1 MRSFRLRL
9 LAFSALLAVQACA
22 GHPGGVGSRIFIVQ
36 RETETLSVYDSARR
50 EILPVK
56 VSGLGNMRHATMVFS
71 RDLRWAYVATRNGLL
86 SRIDLETL
94 EADAQVKTS
103 DNSIGLAISQD
114 GRFVAVAEYKPGGVT
129 ILDAATMEITA
140 RIPAI
145 TVIDGKEIR
154 SRVTGLVDTS
164 GNRFVCGL
172 MDGNEIWMIDASA
185 PGYPAEK
192 SFPVEQK
199 WRTGAPNP
207 FDAFLTSEGRF
218 YVAGHFESDRLSLV
232 DLWHPDQGV
241 REISVRDMASE
252 ADRTRPVKMPHME
265 MWAAS
270 GEEAYIPIVG
280 EKRLAVLDRKTWAY
294 RKSIPLRGNPVYAL
308 MSPAGREVWV
318 TFSGEEDDRFIE
330 VIDTETG
337 TSRGLI
343 EAGRKIFHLSFSPRG
358 DEVYVSANED
368 NRFIVIDAGTR
379 KITGDF
385 AIPSPSGIFGPWRA
399 FQIGF

>member
-1 MRSFRLRL
+1 LRSHRLKL
-9 LAFSALLAVQACA
+9 LALLLVVSIQACA
-22 GHPGGVGSRIFIVQ
+22 GKGGGVGGRIFIVQ
-36 RETETLSVYDSARR
+36 RETEALSVYDSSRR

-56 VSGLGNMRHATMVFS
+56 VSGLGNMRHATMAFS

-86 SRIDLETL
+86 SRINLETL

-129 ILDAATMEITA
+129 ILDSASMEVVA
-140 RIPAI
+140 RIPALA
-145 TVIDGKEIR
+145 VVDGKEVR
-154 SRVTGLVDTS
+154 SRVTGLVDTA

-172 MDGNEIWMIDASA
+172 MDGNEIWVIDASS
-185 PGYPAEK
+185 PG
-192 SFPVEQK
+192 FPVEKK
-199 WRTGAPNP
+199 WKTPAPNP

-232 DLWHPDQGV
+232 DLWHPEKDV
-241 REISVRDMASE
+241 REISVRDIASE
-252 ADRTRPVKMPHME
+252 AERTRPVKMPHME
-265 MWAAS
+265 MWASS
-270 GEEAYIPIVG
+270 GDEAYIPIVG

-308 MSPAGREVWV
+308 MSPSGREIWV
-318 TFSGEEDDRFIE
+318 TFSGGDDDRFIE
-330 VIDTETG
+330 IIDTETG
-337 TSRGLI
+337 ETRGLV
-343 EAGRKIFHLSFSPRG
+343 EAGRKIYHLSFSPRG

-368 NRFIVIDAGTR
+368 NRFIVIDAGSR
-379 KITGDF
+379 KITGDY